1 MDRTSFRRTEE
12 GQADLNK
19 RAMQL
24 FVPKET
30 GRSESRCA
38 IVPSDVK
45 RLSEL
50 GISVVVESGAGELS
64 DYPDGA
70 YEEAGARLA
79 SDPRDSHSAADI
91 TLRISTPE
99 IHEIGAMKPGAI
111 HIGFLDPFNQPDLLK
126 AFKEAGASAISME
139 MMPRSTLA
147 QRMDA
152 LSSQANLAGYCA
164 VINASHR
171 LRKVVPMMMTPAGT
185 IVPARFFIVGV
196 GVAGLQAIATAKRL
210 GARVEA
216 FDTRPSVE
224 EEVRSLGAKFIRI
237 DLGDTGQT
245 EQGYARQLTAEQIE
259 LQRREM
265 SRICAY
271 SDVVITTA
279 KLFGRK
285 APRIITGPML
295 EGMRTGSVVIDLAV
309 DSGGNVEG
317 SRSGEEVLTAN
328 GIRIIGIGSLE
339 GQVSYH
345 ASQVYSSNLTSL
357 IEHCWN
363 SERGTFNFDLED
375 EILLGCLLTHRGEI
389 VHPSFK

>member
-1 MDRTSFRRTEE
+1 M
-12 GQADLNK
+12 L
-19 RAMQL
+19 L

-30 GRSESRCA
+30 GPSESRCA

-50 GISVVVESGAGELS
+50 GISVIIESGVGHLS
-64 DYPDGA
+64 NYPNGA
-70 YEEAGARLA
+70 YEGTGARLA
-79 SDPRDSHSAADI
+79 TDPRDSLRAADI

-99 IHEIGAMKPGAI
+99 IHEIAAMKPSAI
-111 HIGFLDPFNQPDLLK
+111 HIGFLDPFNRPDLLK

-164 VINASHR
+164 VIKASHR

-185 IVPARFFIVGV
+185 ISPARFFIVGV
-196 GVAGLQAIATAKRL
+196 GVAGLQAIATARRL

-216 FDTRPSVE
+216 FDTRSSVE
-224 EEVRSLGAKFIRI
+224 EEVRSLGVKFIKI

-245 EQGYARQLTAEQIE
+245 SQGYARELTPEQIE

-271 SDVVITTA
+271 SDVVIATA

-285 APRIITGPML
+285 APRIITRPML
-295 EGMRTGSVVIDLAV
+295 EGMRPGSVVVDLAV

-317 SRSGEEVLTAN
+317 SRPDEEVLTPN
-328 GIRIIGIGSLE
+328 GIRIIGYGNLE

-357 IEHCWN
+357 IEHCWD
-363 SERGTFNFDLED
+363 SEEGTFNFDLED